1 MEREVIL
8 VPLLHAEV
16 SLLANIPH
24 LWRSVVKAQ
33 VCRQPAVIAVTPL
46 VNPTTSTGVFRSVPV
61 TSPN

>member
-33 VCRQPAVIAVTPL
+33 VCSWDVKRLSIL
-46 VNPTTSTGVFRSVPV
+46 C
-61 TSPN
+61 